1 MHIVKDNMQTS
12 SFKCEVV
19 SVVFME
25 LMMITHCNKK
35 SLITLIMGQF
45 SNGTM
50 NG

>member
-25 LMMITHCNKK
+25 LMMITHCNK

-45 SNGTM
+45 SNGTT